1 MYYLTGTSEEPP
13 QASLKGLNVRNGFA
27 WFDELK
33 AAFLK
38 FPVVDK
44 FTEAN
49 CDYKKFGF
57 PKCVGR
63 GWGGSNRRYPY
74 KLRYFA

>member
-1 MYYLTGTSEEPP
+1 MEPP
-13 QASLKGLNVRNGFA
+13 QTILKGLNVWNGFA

-44 FTEAN
+44 FTGAN
-49 CDYKKFGF
+49 FDCKKFGY

-63 GWGGSNRRYPY
+63 GEGRGNRRYPY
-74 KLRYFA
+74 KLRCLA